1 VCVLVK
7 LNGIT
12 LNWKN
17 YNVAEV
23 MRKESVELNF
33 TSGKKLLLVNILY
46 IRDIKKNLVYANLL
60 CKKGL
65 RDVLELDKIILSKNK
80 LFMRKGYSCDKMFK
94 LDINN
99 KVNL

>member
-1 VCVLVK
+1 MLVK

-12 LNWKN
+12 LNWEN

-33 TSGKKLLLVNILY
+33 TSEKKLLLVNILHVL
-46 IRDIKKNLVYANLL
+46 DIKKNLAYANLL

-80 LFMRKGYSCDKMFK
+80 LFMRKGYSFNEMFK
-94 LDINN
+94 LGINN